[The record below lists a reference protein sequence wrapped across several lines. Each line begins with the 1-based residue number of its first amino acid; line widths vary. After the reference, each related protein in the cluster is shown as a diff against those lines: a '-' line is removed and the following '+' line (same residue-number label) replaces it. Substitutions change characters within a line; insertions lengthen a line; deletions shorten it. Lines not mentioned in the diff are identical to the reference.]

1 MKQTD
6 VLKLAVFEAHSENLI
21 TDSKRD
27 EMLTFCE
34 KADLNDKEDFDTFV
48 EMTEELI
55 AIGEAAISANSGED
69 DGEPVGE
76 SVIENPEEEHKK
88 IKLAI
93 FESEMAGDITEE
105 ERNEL
110 LEMLG

>member
-34 KADLNDKEDFDTFV
+34 NADLNNRVDFDTFV

-55 AIGEAAISANSGED
+55 AIGEAAIAVDDSEGEI
-69 DGEPVGE
+69 VKE
-76 SVIENPEEEHKK
+76 SVVDPETEYKK
-88 IKLAI
+88 LKLNI
-93 FESEMAGDITEE
+93 FESEACGDITAE